1 MAGPNGDGSG
11 KQGLEVGDV
20 TLQTFQS
27 RMQKLV
33 DDLKGSPAEHKKIG
47 EQKVTAASYGTGFAA
62 ATELHGAYEKVR
74 TRLEELTK
82 IFGETIEA
90 MGIRAQIADK
100 GYAGVDEEERQRFA
114 EIQKATKEHYEERH
128 GGGQQPATGPTGPNQ
143 PAPKPTTNTGDSGG
157 FS

>member
-1 MAGPNGDGSG
+1 MAGPNGDGGG
-11 KQGLEVGDV
+11 KQGLDVGEV
-20 TLQTFQS
+20 TLLTFQT

-33 DDLKGSPAEHKKIG
+33 DELKGSPAEHTKIG
-47 EQKVTAASYGTGFAA
+47 EQKVTAASYGTGFSAA
-62 ATELHGAYEKVR
+62 SELHGAYEKVR

-100 GYAGVDEEERQRFA
+100 GYGSVNEEQRERFQQ
-114 EIQKATKEHYEERH
+114 IQKTTQEDYEKHTEVGVEDPATP
-128 GGGQQPATGPTGPNQ
+128 QQPA
-143 PAPKPTTNTGDSGG
+143 KPVNGTKDSGG

>member
-1 MAGPNGDGSG
+1 MAGPNGDGG
-11 KQGLEVGDV
+11 KKDLEVEDV
-20 TLQTFQS
+20 TLQTFQT
-27 RMQKLV
+27 RMQKIV

-62 ATELHGAYEKVR
+62 ASDLHGAYEKVR

-100 GYAGVDEEERQRFA
+100 GYAGVDEDERRRFA
-114 EIQKATKEHYEERH
+114 EIQKLTKEDYEKRH
-128 GGGQQPATGPTGPNQ
+128 SGTEQPATGSTQPT
-143 PAPKPTTNTGDSGG
+143 AKPTTNTGDSGG

>member
-1 MAGPNGDGSG
+1 M
-11 KQGLEVGDV
+11 
-20 TLQTFQS
+20 TLLTFQT

-33 DDLKGSPAEHKKIG
+33 DELKGSPAEHTKIG
-47 EQKVTAASYGTGFAA
+47 EQKVTAASYGTGFSA
-62 ATELHGAYEKVR
+62 ATQLHAQYEKVR

-100 GYAGVDEEERQRFA
+100 GYDSVNEEQRQRFQQ
-114 EIQKATKEHYEERH
+114 IQKSTQADYEKHTEA
-128 GGGQQPATGPTGPNQ
+128 GVEDPAKPQ
-143 PAPKPTTNTGDSGG
+143 EPAKPTTNTTDSGG

>member
-1 MAGPNGDGSG
+1 MAGPNGDGG
-11 KQGLEVGDV
+11 NQGLDVGDV
-20 TLQTFQS
+20 TLLTFQS

-33 DDLKGSPAEHKKIG
+33 DELKGSPAEHSKIG

-62 ATELHGAYEKVR
+62 AGELHGAYEKVR

-90 MGIRAQIADK
+90 MGIRARIADK
-100 GYAGVDEEERQRFA
+100 GYAGVDQEQLDRYRA
-114 EIQKATKEHYEERH
+114 IQKTTKDDHDKHYGTDVPGAAKPE
-128 GGGQQPATGPTGPNQ
+128 QPA
-143 PAPKPTTNTGDSGG
+143 KPTTGTDSGG

>member
-1 MAGPNGDGSG
+1 MAGPNGDGG

-20 TLQTFQS
+20 TLLTFQS

-33 DDLKGSPAEHKKIG
+33 DELKGSPAEHTKIG
-47 EQKVTAASYGTGFAA
+47 EQKVTAASYGTGFSAA
-62 ATELHGAYEKVR
+62 SELHGAYEKVR

-90 MGIRAQIADK
+90 MGIRAQIAHK
-100 GYAGVDEEERQRFA
+100 GYDGVDQEELDRFRA
-114 EIQKATKEHYEERH
+114 IQKTTKDDYDKHTGVGVED
-128 GGGQQPATGPTGPNQ
+128 PA
-143 PAPKPTTNTGDSGG
+143 APKQAAKPTTNTTDSGG

>member
-1 MAGPNGDGSG
+1 MAGPNGDGG

-20 TLQTFQS
+20 TLLTFQS

-33 DDLKGSPAEHKKIG
+33 DELKGSPAEHTKIG
-47 EQKVTAASYGTGFAA
+47 EQKVTAASYGTGFSAA
-62 ATELHGAYEKVR
+62 SELHGAYEKVR

-90 MGIRAQIADK
+90 MGIRAQIAHK
-100 GYAGVDEEERQRFA
+100 GYDGVDQEELDRFRA
-114 EIQKATKEHYEERH
+114 IQKTTKDDYDKHYNTDAAGAVKPE
-128 GGGQQPATGPTGPNQ
+128 QPA
-143 PAPKPTTNTGDSGG
+143 KPTTDTDSGG

>member
-1 MAGPNGDGSG
+1 MAGPNGDGG
-11 KQGLEVGDV
+11 KQGLEVGEV
-20 TLQTFQS
+20 TLLTFQT

-33 DDLKGSPAEHKKIG
+33 DELKGSPAEHTKIG
-47 EQKVTAASYGTGFAA
+47 EQKVTAASYGTGFSA

-100 GYAGVDEEERQRFA
+100 GYASVDQEERERFQ
-114 EIQKATKEHYEERH
+114 EITKRAQDDYEKRH
-128 GGGQQPATGPTGPNQ
+128 PPVVPDPARPATS
-143 PAPKPTTNTGDSGG
+143 TTDSGG

>member
-1 MAGPNGDGSG
+1 M
-11 KQGLEVGDV
+11 
-20 TLQTFQS
+20 TLLTFQS

-33 DDLKGSPAEHKKIG
+33 EELKGSPAEHTKIG
-47 EQKVTAASYGTGFAA
+47 EQKVTPASYGTGFGA
-62 ATELHGAYEKVR
+62 ATELHGAYDKVR

-100 GYAGVDEEERQRFA
+100 GYSGVDQEQKDRFA
-114 EIQKATKEHYEERH
+114 QIQKSTEDDYTKHNGGDTGQGATKP
-128 GGGQQPATGPTGPNQ
+128 GQ
-143 PAPKPTTNTGDSGG
+143 PAPKPTTDTGDSGG

>member
-1 MAGPNGDGSG
+1 MAGPNGDGG
-11 KQGLEVGDV
+11 KQGLDVGEV
-20 TLQTFQS
+20 TLLTFQT

-33 DDLKGSPAEHKKIG
+33 DDLKGSPAEHTKIG
-47 EQKVTAASYGTGFAA
+47 EQKVTAASYGTGFSAA
-62 ATELHGAYEKVR
+62 SELHGAYEKVH

-100 GYAGVDEEERQRFA
+100 GYDSVNQEQRDRFQQ
-114 EIQKATKEHYEERH
+114 IQKSTQEDYEKHTETSVED
-128 GGGQQPATGPTGPNQ
+128 PAK
-143 PAPKPTTNTGDSGG
+143 PAPSATDSGG

>member
-1 MAGPNGDGSG
+1 MAGPNGDGG
-11 KQGLEVGDV
+11 KQGLDVGEV
-20 TLQTFQS
+20 TLLTFQT

-33 DDLKGSPAEHKKIG
+33 DDLKGSPAEHTKIG
-47 EQKVTAASYGTGFAA
+47 EQKVTAASYGTGFSA
-62 ATELHGAYEKVR
+62 ATELHGAYEKVH

-100 GYAGVDEEERQRFA
+100 GYANVDQEERERFQ
-114 EIQKATKEHYEERH
+114 EITKRSRDDYEKRH
-128 GGGQQPATGPTGPNQ
+128 PTVAAPDPAR
-143 PAPKPTTNTGDSGG
+143 PANSTTDSGG

>member
-1 MAGPNGDGSG
+1 MAGPNGDGG
-11 KQGLEVGDV
+11 KKDLEVEDV
-20 TLQTFQS
+20 TLQTFQT
-27 RMQKLV
+27 RMQKIV

-47 EQKVTAASYGTGFAA
+47 EQKVTESSYGTGFAA
-62 ATELHGAYEKVR
+62 AGELHGAYEKVR

-100 GYAGVDEEERQRFA
+100 GYTGVDQEQLERYKA
-114 EIQKATKEHYEERH
+114 IQKSTEADYKKHSSDESH
-128 GGGQQPATGPTGPNQ
+128 A
-143 PAPKPTTNTGDSGG
+143 APKPGEAAAKPTTDTGDSGG

>member
-1 MAGPNGDGSG
+1 MAGPDGDGG
-11 KQGLEVGDV
+11 KQGLDVGEV
-20 TLQTFQS
+20 TLLTFQT

-33 DDLKGSPAEHKKIG
+33 DELKGSPAEHTKIG
-47 EQKVTAASYGTGFAA
+47 EQKVTAASYGTGFSA
-62 ATELHGAYEKVR
+62 ATQLHAQYEKVR

-100 GYAGVDEEERQRFA
+100 GYDGVNQEQRERYR
-114 EIQKATKEHYEERH
+114 EILKSTQEDYDKQHP
-128 GGGQQPATGPTGPNQ
+128 PAAQ
-143 PAPKPTTNTGDSGG
+143 DPAKPTVGTKDSGG

>member
-1 MAGPNGDGSG
+1 MAGPNGDGG
-11 KQGLEVGDV
+11 KQGLEVGEV
-20 TLQTFQS
+20 TLLTFQT

-33 DDLKGSPAEHKKIG
+33 DELKGSPAEHTKIG
-47 EQKVTAASYGTGFAA
+47 EQKVTAASYGTGFSAA
-62 ATELHGAYEKVR
+62 SELHGAYEKVR

-100 GYAGVDEEERQRFA
+100 GYDSVNQEQRDRYRA
-114 EIQKATKEHYEERH
+114 IQKATQEDHDKHYGTDAPGAAKPE
-128 GGGQQPATGPTGPNQ
+128 QPA
-143 PAPKPTTNTGDSGG
+143 KPTTDTDSGG

>member
-1 MAGPNGDGSG
+1 MAGPNGDGGG
-11 KQGLEVGDV
+11 KQGLDVGEV
-20 TLQTFQS
+20 TLLTFQT

-33 DDLKGSPAEHKKIG
+33 DDLKGSPAEHTKIG
-47 EQKVTAASYGTGFAA
+47 EQKVTAASYGTGFSAA
-62 ATELHGAYEKVR
+62 SELHGQYEKVR

-100 GYAGVDEEERQRFA
+100 GYEGVDQEQLDRYR
-114 EIQKATKEHYEERH
+114 EIQKTTQEDHDKYYGTEAPGAAKPE
-128 GGGQQPATGPTGPNQ
+128 QPAKPATGT
-143 PAPKPTTNTGDSGG
+143 KDSGG

>member
-1 MAGPNGDGSG
+1 MAGPNGDGG
-11 KQGLEVGDV
+11 KKDLEVEDV
-20 TLQTFQS
+20 TLQTFQT

-62 ATELHGAYEKVR
+62 AGELHGAYEKVR

-100 GYAGVDEEERQRFA
+100 GYTGVDEEERQRFS
-114 EIQKATKEHYEERH
+114 EIQKSTKADYDKHNEAAQDPAKP
-128 GGGQQPATGPTGPNQ
+128 QQPA
-143 PAPKPTTNTGDSGG
+143 KPTTNTGDSGG

>member
-1 MAGPNGDGSG
+1 MAGPNGDGG

-20 TLQTFQS
+20 TLLSFQT

-33 DDLKGSPAEHKKIG
+33 DDLKGSPAESTKIG
-47 EQKVTAASYGTGFAA
+47 EQKVTAASYGTGFSAA
-62 ATELHGAYEKVR
+62 SELHGAYEKVR
-74 TRLEELTK
+74 ARLEELTK

-100 GYAGVDEEERQRFA
+100 GYGSVDQEQRERFQQ
-114 EIQKATKEHYEERH
+114 IQKSTQEDYEKHTGTGVEDPAKP
-128 GGGQQPATGPTGPNQ
+128 QQPT
-143 PAPKPTTNTGDSGG
+143 KPTPSATDSGG